1 MKYTGRTS
9 RNINIKALGLL
20 LCILV
25 ASYGIIKAPDSDSA
39 SPIHT
44 FGFLDQTVNVDF
56 SISERQTS
64 LNMQLARKLEADL
77 REKQQLINEEKGK
90 KVEGTSTLP
99 SQPTSALHT
108 AVPAGNMPANT
119 SKEAVTKRHLVT
131 VIGDSV
137 FLGASVAFQQQCENA
152 VVDAK
157 ISRQVVQALDVAKQ
171 LDKKHKLGDI
181 VIIALGTNSNFNSKS
196 GQKLI
201 DYLGKD
207 RTIYW
212 IDTYGK
218 HLDIQKDV
226 NNTIQRVVA
235 ANKNVQRIYWMIQSS
250 LD

>member
-9 RNINIKALGLL
+9 RNINIKVLGLL

-25 ASYGIIKAPDSDSA
+25 ASYGIIKAPASD
-39 SPIHT
+39 T
-44 FGFLDQTVNVDF
+44 G
-56 SISERQTS
+56 
-64 LNMQLARKLEADL
+64 KLEADL

-99 SQPTSALHT
+99 SQSTSALHT
-108 AVPAGNMPANT
+108 AVPADT

-207 RTIYW
+207 RTIFW

-235 ANKNVQRIYWMIQSS
+235 ANKNVQRIYWSKEGVKHPDWFYQDGVHLNPHGEKKYARFIMQMIQSS

>member
-25 ASYGIIKAPDSDSA
+25 ASYGIIKAPASD
-39 SPIHT
+39 T
-44 FGFLDQTVNVDF
+44 
-56 SISERQTS
+56 
-64 LNMQLARKLEADL
+64 RKLEADL

-108 AVPAGNMPANT
+108 AAPADNMPADT

-235 ANKNVQRIYWMIQSS
+235 ANKNVQRIYWSKEGVKHPDWFYQDGVHLNPHGEKKYARFIMQMIQSS

>member
-25 ASYGIIKAPDSDSA
+25 ASYGIIKAPASD
-39 SPIHT
+39 T
-44 FGFLDQTVNVDF
+44 
-56 SISERQTS
+56 
-64 LNMQLARKLEADL
+64 RKLEADL

-108 AVPAGNMPANT
+108 AVPADNMPADT

-157 ISRQVVQALDVAKQ
+157 ISRQVVQALLQ
-171 LDKKHKLGDI
+171 
-181 VIIALGTNSNFNSKS
+181 SN
-196 GQKLI
+196 
-201 DYLGKD
+201 
-207 RTIYW
+207 
-212 IDTYGK
+212 
-218 HLDIQKDV
+218 
-226 NNTIQRVVA
+226 
-235 ANKNVQRIYWMIQSS
+235 
-250 LD
+250 

>member
-9 RNINIKALGLL
+9 RNINIKALGLF

-25 ASYGIIKAPDSDSA
+25 ASYGIIKAPASD
-39 SPIHT
+39 T
-44 FGFLDQTVNVDF
+44 
-56 SISERQTS
+56 
-64 LNMQLARKLEADL
+64 RKLEADL
-77 REKQQLINEEKGK
+77 RKKQQLINEEKGK
-90 KVEGTSTLP
+90 KVDGTSTLP
-99 SQPTSALHT
+99 SQSTSALHT
-108 AVPAGNMPANT
+108 TVPANNMPADT
-119 SKEAVTKRHLVT
+119 GKDITIKKHFVT

-235 ANKNVQRIYWMIQSS
+235 ANKNVQRIYWSKEGEKHPDWFYQDGVHLNPHGEKKYARFIMQMIQSS

>member
-25 ASYGIIKAPDSDSA
+25 ASYGIIKAPASD
-39 SPIHT
+39 T
-44 FGFLDQTVNVDF
+44 
-56 SISERQTS
+56 
-64 LNMQLARKLEADL
+64 RKLEADL

-108 AVPAGNMPANT
+108 AVPADNMPADT

-181 VIIALGTNSNFNSKS
+181 VIIALGTNSNFQFKERSK
-196 GQKLI
+196 I
-201 DYLGKD
+201 D
-207 RTIYW
+207 
-212 IDTYGK
+212 
-218 HLDIQKDV
+218 
-226 NNTIQRVVA
+226 
-235 ANKNVQRIYWMIQSS
+235 
-250 LD
+250 

>member
-1 MKYTGRTS
+1 
-9 RNINIKALGLL
+9 
-20 LCILV
+20 
-25 ASYGIIKAPDSDSA
+25 
-39 SPIHT
+39 
-44 FGFLDQTVNVDF
+44 
-56 SISERQTS
+56 
-64 LNMQLARKLEADL
+64 MQLWMR
-77 REKQQLINEEKGK
+77 
-90 KVEGTSTLP
+90 
-99 SQPTSALHT
+99 
-108 AVPAGNMPANT
+108 
-119 SKEAVTKRHLVT
+119 
-131 VIGDSV
+131 
-137 FLGASVAFQQQCENA
+137 
-152 VVDAK
+152 K

-235 ANKNVQRIYWMIQSS
+235 ANKMYSAFIGPKKEKTSGLVLSGRSTS
-250 LD
+250 

>member
-25 ASYGIIKAPDSDSA
+25 ASYGIIKAPASD
-39 SPIHT
+39 T
-44 FGFLDQTVNVDF
+44 
-56 SISERQTS
+56 
-64 LNMQLARKLEADL
+64 RKLEADL
-77 REKQQLINEEKGK
+77 RKKQQLINEEKGK
-90 KVEGTSTLP
+90 KVDGTSTLP
-99 SQPTSALHT
+99 SQSTSALHT
-108 AVPAGNMPANT
+108 AVPADNMPADT

-235 ANKNVQRIYWMIQSS
+235 ANKNVQRIYWSKEGEKHPDWFYQDGVHLNPHGEKNMLVS
-250 LD
+250 LCR

>member
-25 ASYGIIKAPDSDSA
+25 ASYGIIKAPASD
-39 SPIHT
+39 T
-44 FGFLDQTVNVDF
+44 
-56 SISERQTS
+56 
-64 LNMQLARKLEADL
+64 RKLEADL

-99 SQPTSALHT
+99 SQSTSALHT
-108 AVPAGNMPANT
+108 AVPADNMPANT

-171 LDKKHKLGDI
+171 LDKKNKLGDI
-181 VIIALGTNSNFNSKS
+181 VIIALGTNGNFNSKS

-226 NNTIQRVVA
+226 NNTIHSAFIGQ
-235 ANKNVQRIYWMIQSS
+235 KKE
-250 LD
+250 

>member
-25 ASYGIIKAPDSDSA
+25 ASYGIIKAPASD
-39 SPIHT
+39 T
-44 FGFLDQTVNVDF
+44 
-56 SISERQTS
+56 
-64 LNMQLARKLEADL
+64 RKLEADL

-108 AVPAGNMPANT
+108 AVPADNMPADT

-137 FLGASVAFQQQCENA
+137 FLG
-152 VVDAK
+152 DAK

-235 ANKNVQRIYWMIQSS
+235 ANKNVQRIYWSKEGVKHPDWFYQDGVHLNPHGEKKYARFIMQMIQSS

>member
-1 MKYTGRTS
+1 MRRRGK
-9 RNINIKALGLL
+9 
-20 LCILV
+20 
-25 ASYGIIKAPDSDSA
+25 
-39 SPIHT
+39 
-44 FGFLDQTVNVDF
+44 VD
-56 SISERQTS
+56 
-64 LNMQLARKLEADL
+64 
-77 REKQQLINEEKGK
+77 
-90 KVEGTSTLP
+90 GTSTLP
-99 SQPTSALHT
+99 SQSTSALHT
-108 AVPAGNMPANT
+108 AVPADNMPADT
-119 SKEAVTKRHLVT
+119 DKEAVTKRHLVT

-218 HLDIQKDV
+218 HLDIQKMSIIRS
-226 NNTIQRVVA
+226 NGLLQPIKMYSA
-235 ANKNVQRIYWMIQSS
+235 FIGPKKEKNIRIGFIRTEYILIRTARKNMLVS
-250 LD
+250 LCR